1 MGVKSMK
8 EQHPRNRNI
17 WVVTETRFRNLDIC
31 SPASNHEC
39 LRVYR
44 IVLLRASDDKYRSR
58 SSLVVTGYDFEFNF
72 ARKVSMLIKEKFF
85 RTSKICRPA
94 SNHERR
100 KVRGILKRGHA
111 SLRLVHS
118 RDAEQ

>member
-31 SPASNHEC
+31 SPVSNHEC

-44 IVLLRASDDKYRSR
+44 IVLLRASADKYQ
-58 SSLVVTGYDFEFNF
+58 F
-72 ARKVSMLIKEKFF
+72 
-85 RTSKICRPA
+85 C
-94 SNHERR
+94 
-100 KVRGILKRGHA
+100 
-111 SLRLVHS
+111 RLVL
-118 RDAEQ
+118 